1 MAQGPFYAGL
11 EAEAKVSSKSFA
23 DPLNCGYPPVR
34 LLSVGGT
41 LRLSVNL
48 ENLMTAQDAMAL
60 LESRGF
66 TVEALSADAVTVVRN
81 TNGSTT
87 WCDLWL
93 DEVVPFIEGKI

>member
-1 MAQGPFYAGL
+1 
-11 EAEAKVSSKSFA
+11 
-23 DPLNCGYPPVR
+23 
-34 LLSVGGT
+34 
-41 LRLSVNL
+41 
-48 ENLMTAQDAMAL
+48 MTAQDAMAL